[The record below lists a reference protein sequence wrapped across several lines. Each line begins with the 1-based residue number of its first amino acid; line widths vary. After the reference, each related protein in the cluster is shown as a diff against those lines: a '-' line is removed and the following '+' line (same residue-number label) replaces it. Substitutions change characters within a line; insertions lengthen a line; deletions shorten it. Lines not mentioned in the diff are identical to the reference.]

1 MMEILKDDQAKLNDF
16 KADPD
21 FRFDD
26 RLDCIQIQLNY
37 FFNNLK
43 INMIWI
49 SNYESFSFSSI
60 HDSYSFDPIYCC
72 YSEVGDFYWLYIN
85 LSVCKLWRL
94 FRAQTKESSKIYAEE
109 SEYMI
114 TSKFI
119 KNDLSYE
126 KLKSEL
132 IIVTKN
138 ELSVVIEKLRIENNF
153 LQSNLDNM
161 TQER

>member
-26 RLDCIQIQLNY
+26 RLNCIQIQLNY
-37 FFNNLK
+37 FFNDLK

-72 YSEVGDFYWLYIN
+72 YSEGEIFTGCT
-85 LSVCKLWRL
+85 STH
-94 FRAQTKESSKIYAEE
+94 Q
-109 SEYMI
+109 SEN
-114 TSKFI
+114 SEAHF
-119 KNDLSYE
+119 E
-126 KLKSEL
+126 PKLKSPARS
-132 IIVTKN
+132 TQKN
-138 ELSVVIEKLRIENNF
+138 LNIWLLRSSLRTIWATRNLSLSLLL
-153 LQSNLDNM
+153 LQKIN
-161 TQER
+161 

>member
-72 YSEVGDFYWLYIN
+72 YSEGENFTGCTSTHQSAN
-85 LSVCKLWRL
+85 
-94 FRAQTKESSKIYAEE
+94 
-109 SEYMI
+109 SEDY
-114 TSKFI
+114 SE
-119 KNDLSYE
+119 L
-126 KLKSEL
+126 KLKIPARS
-132 IIVTKN
+132 TQKN
-138 ELSVVIEKLRIENNF
+138 PKICL
-153 LQSNLDNM
+153 LQS
-161 TQER
+161 